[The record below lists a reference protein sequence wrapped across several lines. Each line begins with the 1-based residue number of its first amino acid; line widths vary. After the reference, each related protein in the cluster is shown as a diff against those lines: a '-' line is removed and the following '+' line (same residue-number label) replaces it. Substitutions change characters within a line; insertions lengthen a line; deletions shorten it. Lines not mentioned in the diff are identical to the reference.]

1 MYIVILLV
9 GFDKLNNFMV
19 KLVWGNLNVNM

>member
-9 GFDKLNNFMV
+9 GFDKLNNFIV
-19 KLVWGNLNVNM
+19 KLVWKNLNVNM